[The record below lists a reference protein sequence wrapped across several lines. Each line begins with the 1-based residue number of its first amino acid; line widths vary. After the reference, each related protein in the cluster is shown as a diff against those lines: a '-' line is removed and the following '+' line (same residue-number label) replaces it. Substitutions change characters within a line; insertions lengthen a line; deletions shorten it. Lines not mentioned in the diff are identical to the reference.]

1 MPQKTKNEEWM
12 YSQIAKAHQCINDVL
27 EQSKHFDFFERHRAK
42 DTLLH
47 LSMIDIE
54 LLQLLTEKELLPGEE

>member
-12 YSQIAKAHQCINDVL
+12 YSQIAMAHQCVNEVL
-27 EQSKHFDFFERHRAK
+27 EQSKHFGFFEWHRAK
-42 DTLLH
+42 DTIFH

-54 LLQLLTEKELLPGEE
+54 LLQLLTENEQLTCEE

>member
-12 YSQIAKAHQCINDVL
+12 YSQIEKAHQCINDVL
-27 EQSKHFDFFERHRAK
+27 EQSKHFGFFERHRAK
-42 DTLLH
+42 ETLYH

-54 LLQLLTEKELLPGEE
+54 LLQLLTENEQLTCEE

>member
-12 YSQIAKAHQCINDVL
+12 YSQIEKADQCINDVL

-42 DTLLH
+42 ETFFH